1 MKQLLSMILAAVAAL
16 LLVACGK
23 PAPIESVES
32 LVANPERLKELRAQ
46 CKADHAK
53 VGDAQCNAVAEATR
67 QRFFSTDGPK
77 YTPPASPPTAFSAPA
92 ASAPATLSPAPPS
105 APRD

>member
-1 MKQLLSMILAAVAAL
+1 MKQLLCMILAAVAAL
-16 LLVACGK
+16 QLVACGK

-32 LVANPERLKELRAQ
+32 LVANPDRLKELRAQ

-77 YTPPASPPTAFSAPA
+77 YAPPSSLPSSPPTASEPA
-92 ASAPATLSPAPPS
+92 APSPAPPS
-105 APRD
+105 APKD

>member
-1 MKQLLSMILAAVAAL
+1 MKQLLCMILAAVAAL

-53 VGDAQCNAVAEATR
+53 VGDAVCNAVSEATR
-67 QRFFSTDGPK
+67 RRFMGTGTP
-77 YTPPASPPTAFSAPA
+77 YTPEVSPSKPPKPATHA
-92 ASAPATLSPAPPS
+92 ASSS
-105 APRD
+105 KDGVR